1 MRVLGPLKKSYIM
14 KSTIFIFMLLLTS
27 SLLTSCSESAA
38 QETLPVDKPTDD
50 TTSISAFSF
59 INEEGVLVKTRFNV
73 PEGYKRIESAP
84 NTWESFLQNLPL
96 KAHGSQVKLYD
107 GTLKSNTSAYL
118 AVVDLSIGNRDLH
131 QCADA
136 IMRLRADYF
145 NAQEKYS
152 EIEFLFVSGKRS
164 NYKTWLGTRPPNA
177 KNYWAYLENV
187 FNFASTLSL
196 DKQLIHKEIDQLQ
209 IGDVFIKGGSP
220 GHAVIV
226 VDKCTNAKGEVKF
239 MLAQSYMPAQETQI
253 LVNPASSE
261 SPWYDLNFGEYL
273 NSAEYTFTKDQLKR
287 F

>member
-1 MRVLGPLKKSYIM
+1 MRVLGPFKKSFIM

-27 SLLTSCSESAA
+27 ALLLACNQNPQPKTP
-38 QETLPVDKPTDD
+38 PVEKPTDD
-50 TTSISAFSF
+50 STSISAFSF
-59 INEEGVLVKTRFNV
+59 INEDGVLVKTRFNV

-96 KAHGSQVKLYD
+96 KAHGAQVKLYN

-118 AVVDLSIGNRDLH
+118 AVVDLPIGNRNLH

-136 IMRLRADYF
+136 IMRLRADFF

-152 EIEFLFVSGKRS
+152 EIDFLFVTGRRS
-164 NYKTWLGTRPPNA
+164 NYKTWLGTRQPNA

-187 FNFASTLSL
+187 FNGASTLSL

-209 IGDVFIKGGSP
+209 IGDVFIKGGGP

-239 MLAQSYMPAQETQI
+239 MLAQSFMPAQEIEI
-253 LVNPASSE
+253 LVNPVSSE
-261 SPWYDLNFGEYL
+261 SPWYDLNFGEFL
-273 NSAEYTFTKDQLKR
+273 NSPEYTFTKDQLKR

>member
-1 MRVLGPLKKSYIM
+1 M
-14 KSTIFIFMLLLTS
+14 KSTIFIFVLLLTS
-27 SLLTSCSESAA
+27 ALLTSCSESAA
-38 QETLPVDKPTDD
+38 QETLPIEKPTDD

-59 INEEGVLVKTRFNV
+59 INEDGVLVKTRFNV
-73 PEGYKRIESAP
+73 PEGYKRFESAP

-96 KAHGSQVKLYD
+96 KVNGAQVKLYD

-118 AVVDLSIGNRDLH
+118 AVVDLPIGNRNLH

-152 EIEFLFVSGKRS
+152 EIEFLFVSGNRS
-164 NYKTWLGTRPPNA
+164 NYKSWLGTRQPNA

-187 FNFASTLSL
+187 FNLASTLSL

-239 MLAQSYMPAQETQI
+239 MLAQSYMPAQEIQI

>member
-1 MRVLGPLKKSYIM
+1 MRVLGPFKKSFIM

-27 SLLTSCSESAA
+27 ALLLACNQNPPPKTP
-38 QETLPVDKPTDD
+38 PVEKPTDD
-50 TTSISAFSF
+50 STSISAFSF
-59 INEEGVLVKTRFNV
+59 INEDGVLVKTRFNV
-73 PEGYKRIESAP
+73 PEGYKRIESAQ

-96 KAHGSQVKLYD
+96 KAHGEQVKLYD

-118 AVVDLSIGNRDLH
+118 AVVDLPIGNRNLH

-136 IMRLRADYF
+136 IMRLRADFF

-152 EIEFLFVSGKRS
+152 EIDFLFVTGRRS
-164 NYKTWLGTRPPNA
+164 NYKTWLGTRQPNA

-187 FNFASTLSL
+187 FNLASTLSL
-196 DKQLIHKEIDQLQ
+196 NKQLIHVEADQLQ

-239 MLAQSYMPAQETQI
+239 MLAQSYMPAQEIEI
-253 LVNPASSE
+253 LINPASPE
-261 SPWYDLNFGEYL
+261 SPWYDLNFGEFL
-273 NSAEYTFTKDQLKR
+273 NSPEYTFTKDQLKR

>member
-1 MRVLGPLKKSYIM
+1 M
-14 KSTIFIFMLLLTS
+14 KSKNFNVIILLTS
-27 SLLTSCSESAA
+27 ALLTACNESTA
-38 QETLPVDKPTDD
+38 QETSLLKNPTDD
-50 TTSISAFSF
+50 TTLISAYSI
-59 INEEGVLVKTRFNV
+59 INQEGMLVKTRFNV
-73 PEGYKRIESAP
+73 PEGFKRLEAAP
-84 NTWESFLQNLPL
+84 NSWESFLQNLPL
-96 KAHGSQVKLYD
+96 KLHGSQVKHYN
-107 GTLKSNTSAYL
+107 GTLKLNTSAYL
-118 AVVDLSIGNRDLH
+118 AVVDLPIGTKDLH

-145 NAQEKYS
+145 NAQERYS
-152 EIEFLFVSGKRS
+152 EIEFLFVSGKKS
-164 NYKTWLGTRPPNA
+164 NYKTWLGSRPPNA

-196 DKQLIHKEIDQLQ
+196 NKQLIHVEIDQLQ

-253 LVNPASSE
+253 LVNPATPE
-261 SPWYDLNFGEYL
+261 NPWYDLNFGDYL
-273 NSAEYTFTKDQLKR
+273 YSAEYTFTKDQLKR

>member
-1 MRVLGPLKKSYIM
+1 MRLLGPLKDSMNLKLYRFSLI
-14 KSTIFIFMLLLTS
+14 LLSTS
-27 SLLTSCSESAA
+27 SFLVACNQNPPPKTPPIE
-38 QETLPVDKPTDD
+38 KPTDD
-50 TTSISAFSF
+50 TTSISAFSI
-59 INEEGVLVKTRFNV
+59 INEEGMLVKTRFNV

-96 KAHGSQVKLYD
+96 KVHGSQVKLYD
-107 GTLKSNTSAYL
+107 GTLKSNTSVCL
-118 AVVDLSIGNRDLH
+118 AVVDLPIGNRNLH

-152 EIEFLFVSGKRS
+152 EIEFLFVTGRRF
-164 NYKTWLGTRPPNA
+164 NYKTWLGTRQPNA

-187 FNFASTLSL
+187 FDGASTLSL
-196 DKQLIHKEIDQLQ
+196 DKQLIHVEADQLQ

-239 MLAQSYMPAQETQI
+239 MLAQSYMPAQEIEI
-253 LVNPASSE
+253 LINPASPE

-273 NSAEYTFTKDQLKR
+273 YSAEHTFTKDQLKR

>member
-1 MRVLGPLKKSYIM
+1 MRVLGPLKKSFTM
-14 KSTIFIFMLLLTS
+14 KSKIFIFILVLTS
-27 SLLTSCSESAA
+27 SLMLACNQNPSPKTPPIE
-38 QETLPVDKPTDD
+38 KPTDD
-50 TTSISAFSF
+50 TTSISVFSF
-59 INEEGVLVKTRFNV
+59 INEEGMLVKTRFNV
-73 PEGYKRIESAP
+73 PEGYKRIESAA
-84 NTWESFLQNLPL
+84 NTWASFLQNLPL
-96 KAHGSQVKLYD
+96 KAHGSQVKLYN
-107 GTLKSNTSAYL
+107 GTLKSNTSVCL
-118 AVVDLSIGNRDLH
+118 AVVDLPIGNRNLH

-187 FNFASTLSL
+187 FNLASTLSL
-196 DKQLIHKEIDQLQ
+196 NKQMIHVEADQLQ

>member
-38 QETLPVDKPTDD
+38 QETLPVEKPTDD
-50 TTSISAFSF
+50 STSISAFSF

-107 GTLKSNTSAYL
+107 GTLKSNTSTYL

>member
-1 MRVLGPLKKSYIM
+1 MRILGPLKKSYIM

-27 SLLTSCSESAA
+27 ALLTSCSESAA
-38 QETLPVDKPTDD
+38 QETPPIDKPTDD

-59 INEEGVLVKTRFNV
+59 INEEGMLIKTRFNV

-96 KAHGSQVKLYD
+96 KAHGAQVKLYD

-118 AVVDLSIGNRDLH
+118 AVVDLPIGNRNLH

-152 EIEFLFVSGKRS
+152 EIEFLFVSGNRS
-164 NYKTWLGTRPPNA
+164 NYKTWLGTRQPNA

-187 FNFASTLSL
+187 FNGASTLSL

-239 MLAQSYMPAQETQI
+239 MLAQSFMPAQEIQI

>member
-38 QETLPVDKPTDD
+38 QETLPVEKPTDD
-50 TTSISAFSF
+50 STSISAFSF

-96 KAHGSQVKLYD
+96 KEHGSQVKLYD

-273 NSAEYTFTKDQLKR
+273 NSAEYTFTKDQLKM

>member
-1 MRVLGPLKKSYIM
+1 M

-27 SLLTSCSESAA
+27 ALLLACN
-38 QETLPVDKPTDD
+38 QNPPPKTLPVEKPTDD

-73 PEGYKRIESAP
+73 PEGYKRFESAP

-96 KAHGSQVKLYD
+96 KAHGAQVKLYN

-118 AVVDLSIGNRDLH
+118 AVVDLPIGNRNLH

-136 IMRLRADYF
+136 IMRLRADFF

-152 EIEFLFVSGKRS
+152 EIEFLFVTGRRS
-164 NYKTWLGTRPPNA
+164 NYKTWLGTRQPNA

-187 FNFASTLSL
+187 FNGASTLSL

-209 IGDVFIKGGSP
+209 IGDVFIKGGGP

-239 MLAQSYMPAQETQI
+239 MLAQSFMPAQEIQI

>member
-1 MRVLGPLKKSYIM
+1 
-14 KSTIFIFMLLLTS
+14 MLLLTS
-27 SLLTSCSESAA
+27 ALLLACNQNPPPKTP
-38 QETLPVDKPTDD
+38 PVEKPTDD

-59 INEEGVLVKTRFNV
+59 INEDGVLVKTRFNV

-96 KAHGSQVKLYD
+96 KAHGAQVKLYD

-118 AVVDLSIGNRDLH
+118 AVVDLPIGNRNLH

-152 EIEFLFVSGKRS
+152 EIEFLFVTGRRS

-187 FNFASTLSL
+187 FNGASTLSL
-196 DKQLIHKEIDQLQ
+196 DRQLIHKEIDQLQ
-209 IGDVFIKGGSP
+209 IGDVFIKGGDP

-239 MLAQSYMPAQETQI
+239 MLAQSFMPAQEIQI

>member
-1 MRVLGPLKKSYIM
+1 MRLLGPLKKSYIM
-14 KSTIFIFMLLLTS
+14 KSTIFIFILLSTS
-27 SLLTSCSESAA
+27 ALLSACSESTA
-38 QETLPVDKPTDD
+38 QETPPIDKPTDD

-196 DKQLIHKEIDQLQ
+196 DKQLIHKEINQLQ

>member
-1 MRVLGPLKKSYIM
+1 MRLLGPLKDSMNLKLYRFSLI
-14 KSTIFIFMLLLTS
+14 LLSTS
-27 SLLTSCSESAA
+27 SFLVACNQNPPPKTPPIE
-38 QETLPVDKPTDD
+38 KPTDD
-50 TTSISAFSF
+50 TTSISVFSF
-59 INEEGVLVKTRFNV
+59 INEEGMLVKTRFNV

-152 EIEFLFVSGKRS
+152 EIEFLFVTGKRS
-164 NYKTWLGTRPPNA
+164 NYKTWLGTRQPNA

-187 FNFASTLSL
+187 FDGASTLSL
-196 DKQLIHKEIDQLQ
+196 NKQLIHVEVDQLQ

-253 LVNPASSE
+253 LVNPASPE
-261 SPWYDLNFGEYL
+261 SPWYDLNFGE
-273 NSAEYTFTKDQLKR
+273 NMISAEWTFTKDQLKR

>member
-1 MRVLGPLKKSYIM
+1 
-14 KSTIFIFMLLLTS
+14 MLLLTS

-38 QETLPVDKPTDD
+38 QETLPVEKPTDD
-50 TTSISAFSF
+50 STSISAFSF

-84 NTWESFLQNLPL
+84 NTWELFLQNLPL
-96 KAHGSQVKLYD
+96 KAHGAQVKLYD
-107 GTLKSNTSAYL
+107 GTFKSNTSAYL
-118 AVVDLSIGNRDLH
+118 AVVDLPIGKRNLH

-196 DKQLIHKEIDQLQ
+196 DKQLIHKEINQLQ

>member
-1 MRVLGPLKKSYIM
+1 MRVLGQLKKSYIM

>member
-1 MRVLGPLKKSYIM
+1 MRVLGLLKKSFIM
-14 KSTIFIFMLLLTS
+14 KSKIFIFILVLTS
-27 SLLTSCSESAA
+27 SLMLACNQNPSPKTSPIE
-38 QETLPVDKPTDD
+38 KPTGD
-50 TTSISAFSF
+50 TTSISVFSF
-59 INEEGVLVKTRFNV
+59 INEEGMLVKTRFNV
-73 PEGYKRIESAP
+73 PEGYKRIESAA
-84 NTWESFLQNLPL
+84 NTWASFLQNLPL
-96 KAHGSQVKLYD
+96 KAHGSQVKLYN
-107 GTLKSNTSAYL
+107 GTLKSNTSVCL
-118 AVVDLSIGNRDLH
+118 AVVDLPIGNRNLH

-164 NYKTWLGTRPPNA
+164 NYKTWLGARQPNA

-187 FNFASTLSL
+187 FNLASTLSL
-196 DKQLIHKEIDQLQ
+196 NKQMIHVEVDQLQ

-239 MLAQSYMPAQETQI
+239 MLAQSYMPAQEIEI
-253 LVNPASSE
+253 LINPASPE
-261 SPWYDLNFGEYL
+261 SPWYDLNFGE
-273 NSAEYTFTKDQLKR
+273 NMISAEWTFTKDQLKR

>member
-1 MRVLGPLKKSYIM
+1 M

-38 QETLPVDKPTDD
+38 QETLPVEKPTDD
-50 TTSISAFSF
+50 STSISAFSF

-84 NTWESFLQNLPL
+84 NTWESFLQNLHL
-96 KAHGSQVKLYD
+96 KEHGSQVKLYD
-107 GTLKSNTSAYL
+107 GTLKSNTSTYL

>member
-1 MRVLGPLKKSYIM
+1 MRLLGPLKDSMNLKLYRFSLI
-14 KSTIFIFMLLLTS
+14 LLSTS
-27 SLLTSCSESAA
+27 SFLVACNQNPPPKT
-38 QETLPVDKPTDD
+38 PPIDKPTDD

-107 GTLKSNTSAYL
+107 GTLKSNTSVCL
-118 AVVDLSIGNRDLH
+118 AVVDLAIGNRNLH

-152 EIEFLFVSGKRS
+152 EIEFLFVTGRRS
-164 NYKTWLGTRPPNA
+164 NYKTWLGTRQPNA

-187 FNFASTLSL
+187 FDGASTLSL
-196 DKQLIHKEIDQLQ
+196 NKQLIHVEADQLQ

-239 MLAQSYMPAQETQI
+239 MLAQSYMPAQEIEI
-253 LVNPASSE
+253 LINPASPE
-261 SPWYDLNFGEYL
+261 SPWYDLNFGE
-273 NSAEYTFTKDQLKR
+273 NMISAEYTFTKDQLKR

>member
-1 MRVLGPLKKSYIM
+1 M
-14 KSTIFIFMLLLTS
+14 KSTIFIFVLLLTS
-27 SLLTSCSESAA
+27 ALLTSCSESAA
-38 QETLPVDKPTDD
+38 QETHLVEKPTDD
-50 TTSISAFSF
+50 STSISAFSF

-73 PEGYKRIESAP
+73 PEGYKRFESAP

-96 KAHGSQVKLYD
+96 KVNGAQVKLYD

-118 AVVDLSIGNRDLH
+118 AVVDLPIGNRNLH

-136 IMRLRADYF
+136 IMRLRADFF

-152 EIEFLFVSGKRS
+152 EIEFLFVTGRRS
-164 NYKTWLGTRPPNA
+164 NYKTWLGTRQPNA

-187 FNFASTLSL
+187 FNGASTLSL

-209 IGDVFIKGGSP
+209 IGDVFIKGGDP

-239 MLAQSYMPAQETQI
+239 MLAQSFMPAQEIQI

-261 SPWYDLNFGEYL
+261 SPWYDLNFGEFL
-273 NSAEYTFTKDQLKR
+273 NSPEYTFTKDQLKR

>member
-1 MRVLGPLKKSYIM
+1 MRLLGPLKKSYIM
-14 KSTIFIFMLLLTS
+14 KSTIFIFILLSTS
-27 SLLTSCSESAA
+27 ALLSACSESTA
-38 QETLPVDKPTDD
+38 QETLPAEKPTDD
-50 TTSISAFSF
+50 TNSISAFSF

-164 NYKTWLGTRPPNA
+164 NYKNWLGTRPPNA

-196 DKQLIHKEIDQLQ
+196 DKQLIHKEINQLQ

-226 VDKCTNAKGEVKF
+226 VDKCINAKGEVKF

>member
-1 MRVLGPLKKSYIM
+1 MRVLRTLKELINLKLYKFSLI
-14 KSTIFIFMLLLTS
+14 LLSTS
-27 SLLTSCSESAA
+27 SFLVACNQNPSPKTPPIE
-38 QETLPVDKPTDD
+38 KPTDD

-73 PEGYKRIESAP
+73 PEGYKRTESAP

-96 KAHGSQVKLYD
+96 KAHGEQVKLYD

-118 AVVDLSIGNRDLH
+118 AVVDLPIGNRNLH

-136 IMRLRADYF
+136 IMRLRADFF
-145 NAQEKYS
+145 NAQEKFS
-152 EIEFLFVSGKRS
+152 EIDFLFVTGRRS
-164 NYKTWLGTRPPNA
+164 NYKTWLGTRQPNA

-187 FNFASTLSL
+187 FNGASTLSL

-239 MLAQSYMPAQETQI
+239 MLAQSYMPAQEIQI

-261 SPWYDLNFGEYL
+261 SPWYDLNFGEFL
-273 NSAEYTFTKDQLKR
+273 NSPEYTFTKDQLKR

>member
-1 MRVLGPLKKSYIM
+1 MCILGPLKKSYIM
-14 KSTIFIFMLLLTS
+14 KSTIFIFILLSTS
-27 SLLTSCSESAA
+27 ALLSACSESTA
-38 QETLPVDKPTDD
+38 QETSPIDKPTDD

-118 AVVDLSIGNRDLH
+118 AVVDLPIGNRNLH

-136 IMRLRADYF
+136 IMRLRADFF

-152 EIEFLFVSGKRS
+152 EIEFLFVSGTRS

-187 FNFASTLSL
+187 FNLASTLSL

-253 LVNPASSE
+253 LINPASPE

>member
-1 MRVLGPLKKSYIM
+1 
-14 KSTIFIFMLLLTS
+14 MLLLTS

-107 GTLKSNTSAYL
+107 GTLKSNTSTYL

>member
-1 MRVLGPLKKSYIM
+1 MRVLGPLKKSDIM
-14 KSTIFIFMLLLTS
+14 KSTIFIFILLSTS
-27 SLLTSCSESAA
+27 SLLSAYSESTA
-38 QETLPVDKPTDD
+38 QETPPIDKSTDD
-50 TTSISAFSF
+50 TSSISAFSF

-196 DKQLIHKEIDQLQ
+196 DKQLIHKEINQLQ

-226 VDKCTNAKGEVKF
+226 VDKCINAKGEVKF

>member
-1 MRVLGPLKKSYIM
+1 MRVLGLLKKSFTM
-14 KSTIFIFMLLLTS
+14 KSKIFIFILVLTS
-27 SLLTSCSESAA
+27 SLMLACNQNPSPKTSPIE
-38 QETLPVDKPTDD
+38 KPTGD
-50 TTSISAFSF
+50 TTSISVFSF
-59 INEEGVLVKTRFNV
+59 INEEGMLVKTRFNV
-73 PEGYKRIESAP
+73 PEGYKRIESAA
-84 NTWESFLQNLPL
+84 NTWASFLQNLPL
-96 KAHGSQVKLYD
+96 KAHGSQVKLYN
-107 GTLKSNTSAYL
+107 GTLKSNTSVCL
-118 AVVDLSIGNRDLH
+118 AVVDLPIGNKDLH

-164 NYKTWLGTRPPNA
+164 NYKTWLGARQPNA

-187 FNFASTLSL
+187 FNLASTLSL
-196 DKQLIHKEIDQLQ
+196 NKQMIHVEADQLQ